1 MLTLKENF
9 SLRTFNTFGLSVNA
23 KVFAVVNNTDDLK
36 TLVENFRNY
45 RMPVLILGGGSNIL
59 FTKDFDGIVIYPDI
73 PGIEIT
79 DQDENFVWVKAYA
92 GENWDG
98 FVSYCVSKNW
108 GGIENLS
115 LIPGKIGACPIQNIG
130 AYGVEVK
137 DSIYTVETLEIATG
151 DIHYFNTSQCEFGY
165 RDSIFKNKAK
175 NLYIIVSV
183 TFKLLKR
190 PVLQTS
196 YHDVT
201 EVLSGC
207 TNVNVQTVRDA
218 IIKIRKRKLPDPELI
233 GNAGSFFKNPLI
245 STSLFES
252 LLKKYPTISYYLTD
266 KGMYKVPA
274 ASLIEKCGWK
284 GHREGSVGTFNNQPL
299 VIINYG
305 EAKGIEIYNYALK
318 IQQSVFESFGINIE
332 MEVNIH

>member
-1 MLTLKENF
+1 MFTLKENF

-23 KVFAVVNNTDDLK
+23 KVFSVVKNIDDLK
-36 TLVENFRNY
+36 TLLEHSRY
-45 RMPVLILGGGSNIL
+45 HSTPILILGGGSNIL

-79 DQDENFVWVKAYA
+79 DQDEDYVWVKAYA

-115 LIPGKIGACPIQNIG
+115 FIPGKIGACPIQNIG

-137 DSIYTVETLEIATG
+137 DSIYNVEALEIATG
-151 DIHYFNTSQCEFGY
+151 NIHYFNSSQCEFGY
-165 RDSIFKNKAK
+165 RDSIFKSKVK
-175 NLYIIVSV
+175 NLYVIVSV
-183 TFKLLKR
+183 TFKLFKK

-196 YHDVT
+196 YHDVA
-201 EVLSGC
+201 EAISGSDY
-207 TNVNVQTVRDA
+207 VNVQTIRDA

-233 GNAGSFFKNPLI
+233 GNAGSFFKNPVI
-245 STSLFES
+245 SASLFES
-252 LLKKYPTISYYLTD
+252 LLKKYPNISYYPAEN
-266 KGMYKVPA
+266 GMYKVPA

-284 GHREGSVGTFNNQPL
+284 GHRDGSVGTFNTQPL

-305 EAKGIEIYNYALK
+305 EAKGIDIYNYALK
-318 IQQSVFESFGINIE
+318 IQQSVLDCFGVKIE
-332 MEVNIH
+332 MEVNIL